1 MHMKN
6 PILSLVSQRC
16 ILPTVPTRHR
26 YDLDGYFTPKNGVM
40 YAHTGVMGYGRLR
53 WVDMDAYEAAAATTR
68 SSSDG
73 ASDDASV
80 VSKLAQ
86 LLIDLDLTPSQM
98 QHLQAGLGKSGLLD
112 RK

>member
-1 MHMKN
+1 
-6 PILSLVSQRC
+6 
-16 ILPTVPTRHR
+16 
-26 YDLDGYFTPKNGVM
+26 M

-53 WVDMDAYEAAAATTR
+53 WVDMDAYETAAASTR
-68 SSSDG
+68 SSSSGG
-73 ASDDASV
+73 ANSGSSDV

-98 QHLQAGLGKSGLLD
+98 QHLQAALGESGLLD